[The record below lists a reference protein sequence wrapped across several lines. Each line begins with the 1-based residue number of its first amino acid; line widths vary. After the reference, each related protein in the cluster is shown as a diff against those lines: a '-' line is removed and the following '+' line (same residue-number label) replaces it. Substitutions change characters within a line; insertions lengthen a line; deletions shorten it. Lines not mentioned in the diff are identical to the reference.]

1 VPAPPGTA
9 QYDLYAWVRGAL
21 DADDNSDRWYVRAVW
36 YDVNDT
42 YLSYT
47 DADSGGSGSLTTTW
61 TQQGGRVTAPANA
74 AYLRL
79 QLRVQMI
86 SGWAAFDDV
95 TVSGQET
102 AKKYYYAGGLSI
114 RGR

>member
-1 VPAPPGTA
+1 MVRYFDRTA
-9 QYDLYAWVRGAL
+9 VLI
-21 DADDNSDRWYVRAVW
+21 
-36 YDVNDT
+36 
-42 YLSYT
+42 
-47 DADSGGSGSLTTTW
+47 TTW
-61 TQQGGRVTAPANA
+61 TQQGGRVTAPANT

-102 AKKYYYAGGLSI
+102 AIKYYYAGGQRSLP
-114 RGR
+114 